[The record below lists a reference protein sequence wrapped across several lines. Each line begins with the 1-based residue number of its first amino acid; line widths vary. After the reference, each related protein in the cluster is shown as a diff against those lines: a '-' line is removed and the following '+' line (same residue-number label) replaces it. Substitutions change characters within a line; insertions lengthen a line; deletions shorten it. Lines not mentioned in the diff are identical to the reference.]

1 VPCRDAFSEPQ
12 LEVPRNRRGGHVRSP
27 DLRRPASPFVR
38 LAGDHPPVEAGDP
51 RHFHDRVT
59 NAVSEE
65 LKNKN
70 KGIKRIGFW
79 YRNSGS
85 GPGGVP

>member
-1 VPCRDAFSEPQ
+1 
-12 LEVPRNRRGGHVRSP
+12 
-27 DLRRPASPFVR
+27 
-38 LAGDHPPVEAGDP
+38 VEAGDP

-85 GPGGVP
+85 GPGGVPM